1 MGYFQCTGHTI
12 CALVQFRWS
21 ASTTNIAQH
30 KIIFIDR
37 DNFVITILTFWFFL
51 FLYRD
56 IKPDNLL
63 LDSKVITQIY
73 PLFFILYIFLCTLK
87 SLFWLFNHFFLSK
100 GHIKLADFGLC
111 TGLKKAHRTEFYRE
125 ISPSD
130 MKDFSKKTSIF
141 GMYINTLKLR
151 IYNACS
157 MLW

>member
-63 LDSKVITQIY
+63 LDSKVITQIC

-87 SLFWLFNHFFLSK
+87 SLFWLFNHFFCQRGTSSWQILVFALVLRKHTERNSTGK
-100 GHIKLADFGLC
+100 FHQVIWKISVRKHLYLAC
-111 TGLKKAHRTEFYRE
+111 
-125 ISPSD
+125 I
-130 MKDFSKKTSIF
+130 
-141 GMYINTLKLR
+141 
-151 IYNACS
+151 
-157 MLW
+157 